1 MPAGGTSVV
10 TEVTRSAT
18 PAGSVG
24 PVRCPSDA
32 RKDGFCHDAN
42 DSVNR
47 CTGLVKGCS
56 GTVRPIGGNAR
67 HSTRDTDSVA
77 GDRADVSFRRHG
89 HIALTSPV

>member
-1 MPAGGTSVV
+1 MLTGVA
-10 TEVTRSAT
+10 RSAT

-24 PVRCPSDA
+24 PVRCPSGA

-47 CTGLVKGCS
+47 CTGLVRGCS

-67 HSTRDTDSVA
+67 HSARDTDSVT
-77 GDRADVSFRRHG
+77 GEGSGVTFLRHG
-89 HIALTSPV
+89 HIALTSPA